1 MDPAHETWTTLV
13 HYKERRYPVKAF
25 AGQPFA
31 GTAEFAWPGYNPDD
45 LMGLSRRVLLATLT
59 FAAVAFLP
67 DLLAGTGSTGPS
79 GDLGLSSLL
88 ASGSW
93 LAFAAAFGGGVL
105 TSLTPC
111 VYPLIPIT
119 VSIFGAR
126 ASASRAQAMG
136 LSGLYVLGIAAMYS
150 ALGVGAALTGKAFGS
165 VMQSPWVIGGIA
177 VIFAAM
183 AASMFGAFELRLP
196 AGLQA
201 RLSAV
206 GGTGYAGALGMGLV
220 AGVIAAPCTGP
231 VLAAALTYVA
241 AKGSVAFGM
250 GIMFVYALG
259 MGLLFFLI
267 GAFSVSLPK
276 SGPWMEAVKGVFGV
290 ALLAAAGIFLRD
302 AFPAVKPLFS
312 AARGAALVAAGAAGL
327 GILLGAVQASFAG
340 PAREKLLKAAGIAL
354 AVGGIVYASGS
365 ASARTGAAA
374 ADFAWIR
381 QDEAGAL
388 ALARAEGRPVIIDF
402 WADWCAA
409 CKELDRDAWSDPRVR
424 EEARRFVT
432 LKMDGSQE
440 NDAFQRAFDR
450 YGVVGMPTVIFIDA
464 SGREM
469 PARITGAVGA
479 DEMLKWM
486 RAVNQACVTPLV
498 ACATR
503 W

>member
-1 MDPAHETWTTLV
+1 MTFL
-13 HYKERRYPVKAF
+13 RRI
-25 AGQPFA
+25 
-31 GTAEFAWPGYNPDD
+31 
-45 LMGLSRRVLLATLT
+45 LLAGLT
-59 FAAVAFLP
+59 FAAAAFLP
-67 DLLAGTGSTGPS
+67 DVLAGTGSAGPGS
-79 GDLGLSSLL
+79 DLGLAGLL
-88 ASGSW
+88 ARGSW
-93 LAFAAAFGGGVL
+93 LAVAAAFGGGVL

-126 ASASRAQAMG
+126 SSASRTQAMA
-136 LSGLYVLGIAAMYS
+136 LSGLYVLGIAVMYS

-165 VMQSPWVIGGIA
+165 VMQNPLVIGGIA

-206 GGTGYAGALGMGLV
+206 GGAGYMGALGMGLV

-231 VLAAALTYVA
+231 VLAAALAYVA

-259 MGLLFFLI
+259 MGVLFFLI

-276 SGPWMEAVKGVFGV
+276 SGPWMETVKGVFGV

-312 AARGAALVAAGAAGL
+312 AARGAALLAAGAAGL
-327 GILLGAVQASFAG
+327 GILLGAVQASFSG
-340 PAREKLLKAAGIAL
+340 PGRERLLKAAGIAL
-354 AVGGIVYASGS
+354 TVGGIVYASGS
-365 ASARTGAAA
+365 ASARSDATA
-374 ADFAWIR
+374 ADFPWIR
-381 QDEAGAL
+381 QDEGGAL
-388 ALARAEGRPVIIDF
+388 VLARAEGRPVIIDF

-409 CKELDRDAWSDPRVR
+409 CKELDREAWSDPRVR
-424 EEARRFVT
+424 QEAKRFVT

-440 NDAFQRAFDR
+440 SDVFQRAFDK
-450 YGVVGMPTVIFIDA
+450 YGVVGMPTVIFID
-464 SGREM
+464 SRGREVPQRVLGAISGEEM
-469 PARITGAVGA
+469 VKYLRSVDVTCTPA
-479 DEMLKWM
+479 L
-486 RAVNQACVTPLV
+486 